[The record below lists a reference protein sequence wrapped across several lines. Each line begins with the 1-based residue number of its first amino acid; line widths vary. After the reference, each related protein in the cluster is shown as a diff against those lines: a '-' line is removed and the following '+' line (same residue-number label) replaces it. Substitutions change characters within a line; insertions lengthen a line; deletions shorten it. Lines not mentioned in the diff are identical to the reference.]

1 MDVAFWNDW
10 NFYLNIRWP
19 CWKLNVFSK
28 IKLEILIRN
37 LCSVLF
43 PACILLL
50 MPQKYFMPNIILFVV
65 RRSMLVEKS
74 KSFIGSEVK
83 FAPLVYYRQMFYK
96 HFILGYYNILY
107 LVTEDRMF
115 LMNAINPFD
124 YSHLGYSYKY
134 IFD

>member
-1 MDVAFWNDW
+1 M
-10 NFYLNIRWP
+10 
-19 CWKLNVFSK
+19 FSK

-43 PACILLL
+43 PTCILLL

-96 HFILGYYNILY
+96 HIILGYYNIL
-107 LVTEDRMF
+107 
-115 LMNAINPFD
+115 
-124 YSHLGYSYKY
+124 
-134 IFD
+134 